1 MKFLRNLLAS
11 IFGTLIALGIIFMLF
26 VLIASVLTESEKIT
40 VKKNSVLEIR
50 LNAEI
55 KDYAP
60 KSDDPFEELL
70 GLSSKKMG
78 LNDIVNAIENAKNLG
93 IDLKKSTLF
102 VTLEPCSHY
111 GKTPPCAMA
120 IVEAKIPNVFFGF
133 SDPDPRVNGN
143 GVKFL
148 RENGVN
154 VEFLP
159 TDSIVKLH

>member
-78 LNDIVNAIENAKNLG
+78 LNDIVNAIENAKSDVNIKGISLYMLG
-93 IDLKKSTLF
+93 INGGIAQTQAIRGKLLDFKESLK
-102 VTLEPCSHY
+102 
-111 GKTPPCAMA
+111 
-120 IVEAKIPNVFFGF
+120 FFMSFF
-133 SDPDPRVNGN
+133 SD
-143 GVKFL
+143 
-148 RENGVN
+148 
-154 VEFLP
+154 
-159 TDSIVKLH
+159 